1 MYGQAYDG
9 AANMSGLVSGVAKRI
24 EQEIPTAIFVHCLAH
39 TNNLCLITLASRSA
53 SVHDS
58 LDLVMGLSQ
67 LIRFSSKLSSLFE
80 TLQLQLS
87 PGAPSIKPLCT
98 TRWTV
103 RTKAIDSI
111 LKNYSVLQNEL
122 EIVQQE
128 KDEYGMKARGY
139 LQDKFKTYFGLTLE

>member
-1 MYGQAYDG
+1 M
-9 AANMSGLVSGVAKRI
+9 GLVSGVAKRI
-24 EQEIPTAIFVHCLAH
+24 EQEIPTAIFVHCLTH
-39 TNNLCLITLASRSA
+39 TNNLCLKTLASRSV

-58 LDLVMGLSQ
+58 LDLVMGLCQ
-67 LIRFSSKLSSLFE
+67 LIRFSPKRSSLFE

-128 KDEYGMKARGY
+128 KYEYGMKARGY
-139 LQDKFKTYFGLTLE
+139 LHAMDKFKTYFGLKLSFLIFFCN